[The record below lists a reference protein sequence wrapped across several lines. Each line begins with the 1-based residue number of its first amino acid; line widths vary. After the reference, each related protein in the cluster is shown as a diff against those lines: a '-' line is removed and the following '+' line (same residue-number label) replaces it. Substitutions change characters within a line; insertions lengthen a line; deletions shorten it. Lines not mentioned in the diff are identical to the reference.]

1 MTRVQVLYVDVYV
14 LRPAADGWEALCLR
28 RAPEVRCP
36 GAWETIHGHLEEGE
50 RPAAAAERE
59 LREET
64 GLVAERLYNLSRVEQ
79 FYVHRL
85 DVVALIPVFVAFVGS
100 GAEVRLSPEHD
111 EVAWLEFGEAARR
124 FAWPR
129 ERRALRDTF
138 SLLRRGDAG
147 GLEDVLRVR

>member
-1 MTRVQVLYVDVYV
+1 MTSIGVLYVDVYV
-14 LRPAADGWEALCLR
+14 LRPGTDSWDVLCLR
-28 RAPEVRCP
+28 RAADVRCP

-50 RPAAAAERE
+50 APAAAAERE

-64 GLVAERLYNLSRVEQ
+64 GLVAERLYNLSRIEQ

-85 DVVALIPVFVAFVGS
+85 DVVALIPVFVAFVAS
-100 GAEVRLSPEHD
+100 GTDVRLSPEHD

-147 GLEDVLRVR
+147 ALEDVLRVR